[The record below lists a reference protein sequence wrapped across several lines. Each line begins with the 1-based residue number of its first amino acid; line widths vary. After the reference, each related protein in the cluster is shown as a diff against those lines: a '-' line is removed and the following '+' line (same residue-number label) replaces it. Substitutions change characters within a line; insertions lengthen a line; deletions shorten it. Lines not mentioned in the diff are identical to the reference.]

1 MEATEMPTDRDQIEG
16 LADDMARLIQEVLTD
31 LGSAADPAE
40 VARRVRGLDRGLPA
54 EDEFGVICAWL
65 GQCRL
70 IHKLDQQQAPVSSRD
85 VYRVPDLLAAFE
97 AAGPFLIEVKV
108 KQDQTPSFRPDYL
121 GRLTAYAKL
130 LGLPL
135 LIAWKFHSMWSLFD
149 ARHLR
154 IAQTNFNI
162 TQSEAMR
169 QNLLGVLAG
178 DVAYSLGP
186 GAGIHF
192 DCAKERLISTE
203 DGGRPV
209 HRTMAGTNFRRVLH
223 RLRRPAARLG
233 SSC

>member
-1 MEATEMPTDRDQIEG
+1 MPTDRDQIEG